1 MAVRDSSPAPPST
14 NRNNEKIFV
23 TREDVLQKES
33 LFSSPFRD
41 RTAALLQL
49 DESAQ
54 WTMVKGLRWP
64 QFYK

>member
-1 MAVRDSSPAPPST
+1 MAVRDSGPAPPST

-49 DESAQ
+49 NEFCPMDDGERASLAP
-54 WTMVKGLRWP
+54 VL
-64 QFYK
+64 